1 MSSKLTP
8 PPMSKVELSITYGVN
23 ESVCSEGLYATH
35 VAITEEDRVVTK
47 YVISPFSRYD
57 TYDEIRSIINGY
69 HCGREIPLYV
79 YTVTNEPVEVLDV
92 VGKPEICY
100 MTKDDEGNPVIL
112 DEEDRQDK
120 YATFVYAKNIVANSF
135 VSHEPYKLGE

>member
-23 ESVCSEGLYATH
+23 ESICSEGLYATH
-35 VAITEEDRVVTK
+35 VAITGEDGAVAK

-57 TYDEIRSIINGY
+57 KYDEIRSTINGY
-69 HCGREIPLYV
+69 HSGREIPLYV
-79 YTVTNEPVEVLDV
+79 YTVTNEPVEVLNV

-100 MTKDDEGNPVIL
+100 MTKDGEGNPVIL
-112 DEEDRQDK
+112 DEDGQGK